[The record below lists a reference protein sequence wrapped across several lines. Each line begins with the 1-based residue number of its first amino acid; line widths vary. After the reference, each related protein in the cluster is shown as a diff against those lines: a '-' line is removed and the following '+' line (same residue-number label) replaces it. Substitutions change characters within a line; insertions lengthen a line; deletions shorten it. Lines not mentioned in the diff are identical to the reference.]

1 MSTIQS
7 IIDSVKDISRRRAL
21 DLDSSA
27 HRSSRIPV
35 KAGLV
40 DEATELLAQLN
51 ALTPPSTQTDLHQS
65 TLEYLGAVARW
76 LTLEL
81 NYLETLTD
89 SLLGEAN
96 GTIPEISAR
105 EYELGQ
111 DISTVKFVYNLD

>member
-1 MSTIQS
+1 M
-7 IIDSVKDISRRRAL
+7 
-21 DLDSSA
+21 
-27 HRSSRIPV
+27 
-35 KAGLV
+35 

-89 SLLGEAN
+89 SLLDEAN